1 MFPGCLDPVTGCVR
15 VKLLPPPPDAS
26 WNHGLAFGPD
36 FVYAELAGTPI
47 VPKFVNGLPANA
59 DGRLIIAG
67 GSTVAWANG
76 LPFNPDSHIHRQTA
90 APTHWVNGL
99 PMNGERLAVEVVP

>member
-1 MFPGCLDPVTGCVR
+1 VR
-15 VKLLPPPPDAS
+15 LVAPPPDAV

-36 FVYAELAGTPI
+36 YVFAELAGTPI
-47 VPKFVNGLPANA
+47 VPKWVNGLPANA

-76 LPFNPDSHIHRQTA
+76 LPFNPDSHIHRVTA
-90 APTHWVNGL
+90 TPTHWVNGL
-99 PMNGERLAVEVVP
+99 GMNGDRLAVEVVP